1 MPGKLLYMVPHLSCV
16 LTSNLI
22 YSKPIATLLL
32 PPGHKIGKPAPL
44 FAKLEQAFIDEL
56 KGKYGGSQEV
66 KPAESQETNVAE
78 LEAAV
83 QAQGEKL
90 RHLKTT
96 TKDKAVLQPEI
107 TKLLDLK
114 KQLEAAQK
122 AAPAPVPVANA
133 VHPGSKTV
141 ADLEKAVQVQGEKL
155 RQLKSTTKD
164 KVVLQPEISLLLDLK
179 KQLEAAQK
187 AAPAAAPPAAA
198 PPAAESAK
206 VKELE
211 DKIAAQGEKVRT
223 LKATGDAAVWKPEVD
238 ILLNLKKE
246 LTALTGAPPAAPQ
259 GKNKKKK

>member
-1 MPGKLLYMVPHLSCV
+1 M
-16 LTSNLI
+16 
-22 YSKPIATLLL
+22 LL
-32 PPGHKIGKPAPL
+32 PTGHKIGKPAPL
-44 FAKLEQAFIDEL
+44 FAKLEQSFIDEL
-56 KGKYGGSQEV
+56 KGKYGGSQES
-66 KPAESQETNVAE
+66 KPAAPQQVNVAE

-90 RHLKTT
+90 RQLKTT
-96 TKDKAVLQPEI
+96 TKDKGVLQPEI

-122 AAPAPVPVANA
+122 ATPAASA
-133 VHPGSKTV
+133 TAHQGSSSV
-141 ADLEKAVQVQGEKL
+141 QDLEKAVQVQGEKL

-164 KVVLQPEISLLLDLK
+164 KVVLQPEINLLLDLK

-187 AAPAAAPPAAA
+187 TSPATTPTTTAAASASADP
-198 PPAAESAK
+198 AK

-211 DKIAAQGEKVRT
+211 DKISAQGEKVRT

-246 LTALTGAPPAAPQ
+246 LATLTGAPSVAPQ

>member
-1 MPGKLLYMVPHLSCV
+1 MVAHSSCV
-16 LTSNLI
+16 FMFNLI

-66 KPAESQETNVAE
+66 KPAESQKTNVAE

-90 RHLKTT
+90 RQLKTT

-122 AAPAPVPVANA
+122 AQAAPVANA
-133 VHPGSKTV
+133 AQSGSKTV
-141 ADLEKAVQVQGEKL
+141 GDLEKAVQVQGEKL

-164 KVVLQPEISLLLDLK
+164 KVVLQPEINLLLDLK

-198 PPAAESAK
+198 PPVAESAK

-259 GKNKKKK
+259 GKNKKK